1 MASKAVAL
9 LNAEVLPP
17 VDIVTKVVNTAYWH
31 IVFGTVVDA
40 LCKSGVAAAGVE
52 LRGIKADGTSIA
64 KQATTADDGK
74 FEITGLVGDVL
85 YEVRASSPTGAKF
98 LLLCTVSALWLPRIK
113 QSRPFYSL

>member
-17 VDIVTKVVNTAYWH
+17 VDIVTKVVNTAATTH

-40 LCKSGVAAAGVE
+40 LCKSGVAAARVE

-98 LLLCTVSALWLPRIK
+98 ATAVHEGVSAVAC
-113 QSRPFYSL
+113 SG